1 MVAPNYA
8 GYDTS
13 KLAYHPYLNAD
24 QQSKEMMDAL
34 SAARKA
40 LPGLLQPVQDSG
52 KLFIAGYTQG
62 GHVAMATH
70 KAMQAAGQCVTASAP
85 MSGPYAMGAFID
97 AQFYGNVSFGSTLFT
112 PLLITNYQKA
122 CGNIY
127 SSLTDI
133 YEPASASGI
142 DTLLPIDTPR

>member
-8 GYDTS
+8 GFDSS

-52 KLFIAGYTQG
+52 KLFIAGYSQG
-62 GHVAMATH
+62 GHMAMATH
-70 KAMQAAGQCVTASAP
+70 KAAGRRSDRNGQRPHVR
-85 MSGPYAMGAFID
+85 PYATGAFID
-97 AQFYGNVSFGSTLFT
+97 AQFYGNVSLSSTLFT
-112 PLLITNYQKA
+112 PFLITSYQKA